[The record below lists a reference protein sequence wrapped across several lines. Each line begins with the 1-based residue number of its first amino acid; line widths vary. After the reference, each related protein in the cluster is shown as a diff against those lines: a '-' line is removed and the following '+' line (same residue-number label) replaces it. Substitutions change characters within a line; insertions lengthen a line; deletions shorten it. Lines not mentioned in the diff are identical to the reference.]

1 MPPGS
6 PILRVD
12 RLQVST
18 LAGRRIVDDVSFD
31 MLPGEIVALVG
42 ESGSGKTTIG
52 RAILRL
58 LPNGLACTGGD
69 ITLRGESLTAT
80 PQRELRKIRGGSIAA
95 VFQDPMASL
104 NPSLKVGRQMMEAL
118 RLHED
123 VDAHEARLR
132 CLAMLERVRIENP
145 QRCFDEYPGKF
156 SGGMRQRFMLASV
169 LLTRPAVLIADE
181 PTTALDAIVRREI
194 MEQAVEL
201 TREVGTAILLVS
213 HDLGMVA
220 QYAERSVV
228 LKGGRVMD
236 QGDARQVLL
245 QPRVDYTRT
254 LLDAF
259 PERALAGGGST
270 RRSPLVRVRNID
282 VAFRKGR
289 RSILSRK
296 EYVRA
301 VKDVSFDI
309 RSGEVLAVVGESGS
323 GKSTV
328 GKALVDLYKPS
339 RGEILFANGIERS
352 GGGKGGART
361 RPQVQMIFQDAGG
374 SLDPRMTIKQAVA
387 EPLRAGGI
395 AAAAERLRR
404 AKDMLAEVGLGDDMH
419 DCYPH
424 QLSGGQRQRVGI
436 ARAIVGGGDL
446 IVADEPVSALDVS
459 IQRQILDLLKQL
471 HSAYGLTYLFISHDL
486 DVVEELADRV
496 MVMQRGCLVEIGS
509 RDAVFDDPRHPY
521 TRALLEAT
529 PRIRR
534 VAPSRY
540 ALASLTNR
548 HADPPLG
555 HRFDVPV
562 AEPPEHAVETACM
575 VEVADDHFVR
585 CIPSVE
591 RGGTAGSRGETDPED
606 LPWA

>member
-1 MPPGS
+1 
-6 PILRVD
+6 
-12 RLQVST
+12 
-18 LAGRRIVDDVSFD
+18 
-31 MLPGEIVALVG
+31 
-42 ESGSGKTTIG
+42 
-52 RAILRL
+52 
-58 LPNGLACTGGD
+58 
-69 ITLRGESLTAT
+69 
-80 PQRELRKIRGGSIAA
+80 
-95 VFQDPMASL
+95 
-104 NPSLKVGRQMMEAL
+104 
-118 RLHED
+118 
-123 VDAHEARLR
+123 
-132 CLAMLERVRIENP
+132 
-145 QRCFDEYPGKF
+145 
-156 SGGMRQRFMLASV
+156 
-169 LLTRPAVLIADE
+169 
-181 PTTALDAIVRREI
+181 

-289 RSILSRK
+289 KSILSRK

-301 VKDVSFDI
+301 VRDVSFDI

-339 RGEILFANGIERS
+339 RGEIVFASCIEQS
-352 GGGKGGART
+352 GGGKGDART

-540 ALASLTNR
+540 ALATLTNR
-548 HADPPLG
+548 HADPPSG

-562 AEPPEHAVETACM
+562 AEPPEHAVERACM

-591 RGGTAGSRGETDPED
+591 
-606 LPWA
+606 

>member
-1 MPPGS
+1 M
-6 PILRVD
+6 
-12 RLQVST
+12 
-18 LAGRRIVDDVSFD
+18 
-31 MLPGEIVALVG
+31 
-42 ESGSGKTTIG
+42 
-52 RAILRL
+52 
-58 LPNGLACTGGD
+58 
-69 ITLRGESLTAT
+69 
-80 PQRELRKIRGGSIAA
+80 
-95 VFQDPMASL
+95 
-104 NPSLKVGRQMMEAL
+104 
-118 RLHED
+118 
-123 VDAHEARLR
+123 
-132 CLAMLERVRIENP
+132 
-145 QRCFDEYPGKF
+145 
-156 SGGMRQRFMLASV
+156 
-169 LLTRPAVLIADE
+169 
-181 PTTALDAIVRREI
+181 
-194 MEQAVEL
+194 
-201 TREVGTAILLVS
+201 
-213 HDLGMVA
+213 
-220 QYAERSVV
+220 
-228 LKGGRVMD
+228 
-236 QGDARQVLL
+236 
-245 QPRVDYTRT
+245 
-254 LLDAF
+254 
-259 PERALAGGGST
+259 
-270 RRSPLVRVRNID
+270 RVRNID
-282 VAFRKGR
+282 VAFRKSR
-289 RSILSRK
+289 KSILSRK

-301 VKDVSFDI
+301 VRDVSFDI

-339 RGEILFANGIERS
+339 RGEILFANRIERS
-352 GGGKGGART
+352 GGEKGGART

-540 ALASLTNR
+540 ALATLTNR
-548 HADPPLG
+548 HADPPSG

-562 AEPPEHAVETACM
+562 AEPPEHAVERACM

-591 RGGTAGSRGETDPED
+591 
-606 LPWA
+606 